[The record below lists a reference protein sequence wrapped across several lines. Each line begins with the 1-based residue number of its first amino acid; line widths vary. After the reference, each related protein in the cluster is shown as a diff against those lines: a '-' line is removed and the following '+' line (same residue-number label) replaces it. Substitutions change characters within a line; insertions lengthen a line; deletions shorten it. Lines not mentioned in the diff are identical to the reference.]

1 MIRSVRVRA
10 LLAASAATG
19 LALAAAVAPAAP
31 FPGVPRVAERILSR
45 DWCKPSSY
53 RLAREAAARA
63 HVRLSQSASA
73 NLLQSERTARAHPA
87 GCRFAEALVPRH
99 ADRLGDR
106 APWLKVGRR
115 GVPCPR
121 DPLPLEPGWRSQA
134 ARAALAYEMR
144 SERPILI
151 DTVRAAAP
159 AANRGPQVI
168 RACGTAAAQR
178 TVEVDLA
185 LTAFYPSASLSE
197 RSWAVAD
204 FSRWGWRP
212 WLLLH

>member
-1 MIRSVRVRA
+1 M
-10 LLAASAATG
+10 AASATG
-19 LALAAAVAPAAP
+19 LALVAAAQPAAP
-31 FPGVPRVAERILSR
+31 FPGVPRVAERILER

-53 RLAREAAARA
+53 RLAHEAAARA
-63 HVRLSQSASA
+63 HVRLSSWASA
-73 NLLQSERTARAHPA
+73 NLVESERTARAHPA
-87 GCRFAEALVPRH
+87 GCRFAEASVPRH

-106 APWLKVGRR
+106 APWLQVGRR

-121 DPLPLEPGWRSQA
+121 DPLPLQLGWRSQA
-134 ARAALAYEMR
+134 ARAALAFEMR

-151 DTVRAAAP
+151 DTVRATAP
-159 AANRGPQVI
+159 GADRGPQVI
-168 RACGTAAAQR
+168 RACGPAAAQR

-185 LTAFYPSASLSE
+185 LTASYPSASLSE
-197 RSWAVAD
+197 RSWAVAH